1 MLIILRIIN
10 LVISVEKLLLIPQL
24 VEERQS
30 KLLSLRTIPIS
41 RLNACSFQ
49 VKDKASLK
57 MIIKVYF
64 RQHLDDCTM
73 VFIYNLIINR
83 GHIVISH

>member
-49 VKDKASLK
+49 VKDKAS
-57 MIIKVYF
+57 
-64 RQHLDDCTM
+64 
-73 VFIYNLIINR
+73 
-83 GHIVISH
+83 